1 MQVFRPSDIDL
12 EGTTAPA
19 RGFAGASAPGG
30 VIARSAARLQSA
42 DGGLRSGVWESEAG
56 TAEYVFSVDEW
67 AYILEGEATVTASG
81 ATHVLRAGDVFYTPA
96 GERMSMGCHRPCPQG
111 LGASAAAASRTDQ
124 AQAGPLGRSRQVGP
138 TGRPRAATMR
148 ACG

>member
-12 EGTTAPA
+12 EGTSAPA

-30 VIARSAARLQSA
+30 VITRSAARLQSA

-81 ATHVLRAGDVFYTPA
+81 ATHVLRDGDVFYTPA
-96 GERMSMGCHRPCPQG
+96 GERMTWVVTAHVRKVWVHRRP
-111 LGASAAAASRTDQ
+111 
-124 AQAGPLGRSRQVGP
+124 PLHGRIRRKLARLVA
-138 TGRPRAATMR
+138 RVR
-148 ACG
+148 

>member
-96 GERMSMGCHRPCPQG
+96 GERMRWVVTAHVRKVWVHRRP
-111 LGASAAAASRTDQ
+111 
-124 AQAGPLGRSRQVGP
+124 PLRGRIRRKLARLVA
-138 TGRPRAATMR
+138 RVR
-148 ACG
+148 